1 MQVATGWLA
10 PYLAAWPDG
19 LALITEVC
27 ERVGSY
33 RPIWGVLAFPYKTV
47 PTTELM
53 SVIKALVAAEPCA
66 GFALG
71 IPNRWGVDAGRGL
84 TDSSALILAFKKQL
98 EQQFPALEVTLVD
111 ETNTSEEA
119 LQSAIRSG
127 MKKSKRSQKGAVDDV
142 AAALIFSVFLDE
154 RGR

>member
-1 MQVATGWLA
+1 
-10 PYLAAWPDG
+10 
-19 LALITEVC
+19 
-27 ERVGSY
+27 
-33 RPIWGVLAFPYKTV
+33 
-47 PTTELM
+47 
-53 SVIKALVAAEPCA
+53 
-66 GFALG
+66 
-71 IPNRWGVDAGRGL
+71 
-84 TDSSALILAFKKQL
+84 L

-142 AAALIFSVFLDE
+142 AAALILQRFLDE